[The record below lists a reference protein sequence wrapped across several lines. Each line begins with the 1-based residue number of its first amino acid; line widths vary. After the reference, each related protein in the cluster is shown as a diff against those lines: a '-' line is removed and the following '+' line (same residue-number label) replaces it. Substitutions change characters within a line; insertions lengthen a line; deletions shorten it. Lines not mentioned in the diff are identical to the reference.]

1 MIMISSVMDR
11 SLKKAILLV
20 EVRSVGSKKVRSD
33 CLLALYVVYLLCLL
47 RVIGTESDNF
57 VDCLDA
63 D

>member
-57 VDCLDA
+57 C
-63 D
+63 